1 MEMFLASG
9 YARLFEKGTPKYVSG
24 MSGTELVCDIL
35 IRIENKKEFLPAQ
48 IEYSCSKEDWCG
60 WILAYYQWYSGK
72 YHFSEKY
79 GEQGAKNINKA
90 AASTLVMLAKTLNC
104 EIEDLLE

>member
-1 MEMFLASG
+1 MTDISSQRYNECYLDDAMKNLGEAID
-9 YARLFEKGTPKYVSG
+9 YAV
-24 MSGTELVCDIL
+24 
-35 IRIENKKEFLPAQ
+35 N
-48 IEYSCSKEDWCG
+48 
-60 WILAYYQWYSGK
+60 YQWYSGK